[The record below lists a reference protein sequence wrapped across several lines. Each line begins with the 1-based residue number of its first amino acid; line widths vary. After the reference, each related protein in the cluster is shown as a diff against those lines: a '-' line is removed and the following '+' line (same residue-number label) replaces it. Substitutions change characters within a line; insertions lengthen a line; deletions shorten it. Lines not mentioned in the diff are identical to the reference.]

1 VDLQVKKDDRDL
13 CEDDKDLVDEL
24 FNPESLRRTEVSHRT
39 LFCFTAQEIR
49 TLNILVMLS
58 KGTTQISEPMPLS
71 ATGDDR
77 SALSEDT
84 NKSEVIRTLCKHDR
98 RRNQQDEGRE
108 DGPIIPSNSAIL
120 DAQACQ
126 KAERNAESRN
136 GNQSNA
142 NSRGY
147 RPCVSVWGFASLL
160 LPSLSH

>member
-98 RRNQQDEGRE
+98 RRNQQDEGSLMRKRAKKRSATQSPAMVTKAMPTRE
-108 DGPIIPSNSAIL
+108 VTGPVFRYGAL
-120 DAQACQ
+120 QAFCCH
-126 KAERNAESRN
+126 R
-136 GNQSNA
+136 
-142 NSRGY
+142 
-147 RPCVSVWGFASLL
+147 
-160 LPSLSH
+160 